1 MNRPEI
7 LFLIGGS
14 DLEMLTIKRIL
25 TANGFAEG
33 ENMADLHLQW
43 GAKLSDYKEFFNNKQ
58 TFVGIELT
66 QDIDPPPYYINI
78 DHHNENS
85 HKSTSLEQV
94 IELPISQRLRTTQ
107 NIYKVH

>member
-7 LFLIGGS
+7 QFLIGGS

-43 GAKLSDYKEFFNNKQ
+43 GAKLSDYKVFFDDKQ

-66 QDIDPPPYYINI
+66 QDIDPPLHYINI

-85 HKSTSLEQV
+85 DKPSSLEQV
-94 IELPISQRLRTTQ
+94 IELRTFRRRHTTQ
-107 NIYKVH
+107 KF